1 MDPGVFTP
9 TPTAGIATSAGAP
22 PALTAADITTQK
34 IAFDERKRLFNECQA
49 VENALR
55 HQIIEAIDSDYLRP
69 LRNDITDTITSSI
82 PTIFDFLRN
91 NYGKLHLLSLNKW
104 KVRLM
109 ISSTIQPLRLIP
121 FSIKIDDFQ
130 DVCVLT
136 SNAKSDTQLVNM
148 AYLIFQKSGIFMNS
162 LREWNKKT
170 PADKTY
176 VNMKSFMRNEYLQLQ
191 EVGGLTIQNS
201 MTNQANLV

>member
-1 MDPGVFTP
+1 MESEIDDIIYDPATQVDSVF
-9 TPTAGIATSAGAP
+9 
-22 PALTAADITTQK
+22 
-34 IAFDERKRLFNECQA
+34 N
-49 VENALR
+49 
-55 HQIIEAIDSDYLRP
+55 
-69 LRNDITDTITSSI
+69 
-82 PTIFDFLRN
+82 
-91 NYGKLHLLSLNKW
+91 
-104 KVRLM
+104 
-109 ISSTIQPLRLIP
+109 
-121 FSIKIDDFQ
+121 KIDDFQ